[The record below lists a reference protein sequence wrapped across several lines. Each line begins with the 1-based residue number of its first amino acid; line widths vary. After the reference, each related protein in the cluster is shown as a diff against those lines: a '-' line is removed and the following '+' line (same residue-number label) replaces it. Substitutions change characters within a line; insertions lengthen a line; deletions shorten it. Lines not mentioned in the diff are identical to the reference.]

1 MNFLKFHLRTLSDGL
16 EEGFE
21 LGLLLGCKLTEGCKR
36 VMRLSVVR
44 YEYIKRRDKM
54 AILLTHLI
62 RRLEEGFELGL
73 LLGCKLTEGCKR
85 SNDVNKVV

>member
-1 MNFLKFHLRTLSDGL
+1 MILLKFRLRTLSDGL

-54 AILLTHLI
+54 AISLTHLI
-62 RRLEEGFELGL
+62 GRAGGGL
-73 LLGCKLTEGCKR
+73 
-85 SNDVNKVV
+85 